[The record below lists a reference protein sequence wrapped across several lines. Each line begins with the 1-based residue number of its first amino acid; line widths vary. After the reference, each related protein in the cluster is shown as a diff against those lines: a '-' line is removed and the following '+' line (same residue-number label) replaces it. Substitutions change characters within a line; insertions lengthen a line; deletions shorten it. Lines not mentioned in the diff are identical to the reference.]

1 MGPGGLPLRLS
12 ANYDDKK
19 TVFSNSEAL
28 SRVSHEFRNPLNA
41 ILAFGQLLSLEELSD
56 SQRHSVEQIL
66 AGGRHLLGLVEDL
79 LDLSRAA
86 GGNLELSD
94 EAIDAQ
100 GEVKQAATLCGPL
113 AAEKSLTLIIDAT
126 DEPAWI
132 MADPR
137 RLKQV
142 LLNLIS
148 NAISY
153 NRPGGTISLRA
164 VRDGDEHV
172 RIEVRDTGI
181 GMTADQLARLFTPFD
196 RLGVRGVEGNGLGLV
211 VCKALVEA
219 MGGSIEVASTPA
231 VGSVFT
237 VRVPAVEAAGSVR
250 SLRPGAIGELVP
262 GAIRELVPAA

>member
-1 MGPGGLPLRLS
+1 
-12 ANYDDKK
+12 
-19 TVFSNSEAL
+19 VFSSSEAL

-41 ILAFGQLLSLEELSD
+41 ILAFGQLLNLEELSD

-86 GGNLELSD
+86 GGNLELAQ
-94 EAIDAQ
+94 ETVDAF
-100 GEVKQAATLCGPL
+100 GEVAQAATLCGPL
-113 AAEKSLTLIIDAT
+113 AAEKSLALSLDSGKDA
-126 DEPAWI
+126 AWVL
-132 MADPR
+132 ADPR

-142 LLNLIS
+142 LLNIIS
-148 NAISY
+148 NAINY
-153 NRPGGTISLRA
+153 NRPGGAITLRV

-181 GMTADQLARLFTPFD
+181 GMTADQLTRLFMPFD

-219 MGGSIEVASTPA
+219 MGGSIEVVSSPGA
-231 VGSVFT
+231 GSVFA
-237 VRVPAVEAAGSVR
+237 VRLPAVEAAGSVQA
-250 SLRPGAIGELVP
+250 LRPDC
-262 GAIRELVPAA
+262 IRELVPAAA